1 MTDTTP
7 LTSGLRRLVFG
18 TVVFAEHE
26 ELREFRYKFLLALML
41 AGALFTALL
50 LLGHV
55 SSLNVLHGPH
65 VRSMAAFTLI
75 AVACWWALRGRPQR
89 FRLVAW
95 VYEGVCLL
103 EYTSAL
109 LFVPEDELRLLWF
122 LVNIPGVF
130 LLLGPRSGW
139 AITGLSLLLLLGLN
153 PALQHPYSGNAQAT
167 LVLAVLYLGVMFHV
181 FGDRSV
187 SYFSRMRRYNLKLLK
202 IASHD
207 ALTGV
212 LNARAYQAQCQLAI
226 EAGATAG
233 RGYSVLF
240 VNLDHFKRVN
250 DQHGHATGD
259 RVLQAAAQA
268 LQKGV
273 RHSDIVGRI
282 GGEEFGVLLPHTDLD
297 QALRVAE
304 HLRHSIEQLQWPI
317 GVDGQGLKITASM
330 GVANSPDGQISLQ
343 SLQQRAD
350 SAMYQAK
357 AAGRNRVTS
366 LPVSKP

>member
-1 MTDTTP
+1 
-7 LTSGLRRLVFG
+7 
-18 TVVFAEHE
+18 
-26 ELREFRYKFLLALML
+26 
-41 AGALFTALL
+41 
-50 LLGHV
+50 
-55 SSLNVLHGPH
+55 

-240 VNLDHFKRVN
+240 VDLDHFKRVN